1 MSLIQ
6 HVSAVEGIDREG
18 DEGLDVASLIL
29 TKTLSHKLSY
39 DLLPA
44 HVEHIPDKLDTL
56 GAYEVSTFKRVG
68 MLISFCSK
76 NQADISPQSKF
87 SLAA

>member
-6 HVSAVEGIDREG
+6 HVSAVEGIDRER
-18 DEGLDVASLIL
+18 DEGFDAASLIL

-44 HVEHIPDKLDTL
+44 HIEHVPEKIDSV
-56 GAYEVSTFKRVG
+56 GAYEFSTLRRLGKSR
-68 MLISFCSK
+68 
-76 NQADISPQSKF
+76 PQTRRRY
-87 SLAA
+87 

>member
-6 HVSAVEGIDREG
+6 HVSSVEGIDRER
-18 DEGLDVASLIL
+18 DEDLDVASLIL

-44 HVEHIPDKLDTL
+44 RVELVPEKIESVA
-56 GAYEVSTFKRVG
+56 AYEFSTIRR
-68 MLISFCSK
+68 FC
-76 NQADISPQSKF
+76 KF
-87 SLAA
+87 